1 MLYKINFHNVIHK
14 IFVLAFISIL
24 VVTNGCKKSGSS
36 ESAGSNDSIDPTAK
50 LIEDVNVTEKID
62 LTILYAGLL
71 DTDRAKDFT
80 DFLSKH
86 FTEVK
91 TTDYMKF
98 TGMESTPFDVAI
110 IDHNGLGFN
119 APLPNIS
126 QQYSHATITV
136 GVPGAFLCSRL
147 NLKTGYL

>member
-1 MLYKINFHNVIHK
+1 MLHNRKVFHAVCA
-14 IFVLAFISIL
+14 FSLAL
-24 VVTNGCKKSGSS
+24 LLLVTNGCKKSGQP
-36 ESAGSNDSIDPTAK
+36 ESASSNDSEDSAAK
-50 LIEDVNVTEKID
+50 KIEDVNITEKID
-62 LTILYAGLL
+62 LSILYAGLL
-71 DTDRAKDFT
+71 ETDRAKDFT

-98 TGMESTPFDVAI
+98 TEMEPAPFDVVI

-119 APLPNIS
+119 APVPNIS
-126 QQYSHATITV
+126 PQFSHAAITV
-136 GVPGAFLCSRL
+136 GVPGAFLCDRL